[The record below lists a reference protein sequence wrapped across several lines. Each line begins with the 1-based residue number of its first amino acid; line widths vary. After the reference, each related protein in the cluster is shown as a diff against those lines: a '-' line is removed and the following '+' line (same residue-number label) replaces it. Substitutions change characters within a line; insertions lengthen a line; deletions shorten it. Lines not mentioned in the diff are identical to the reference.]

1 MSTTSQPQAAAPGVI
16 PEAAEPQN
24 STSGVKHDKALIF
37 ELSRPGRVA
46 YSLPECDVPE
56 EPLDE
61 LIPQKLLRAKPAELP
76 EVYEVDV
83 MRHYTALS
91 RRNFGIDNGFYP
103 LGSCTM
109 KYNPKINE
117 DVARFPGFAKIHPYQ
132 PEASVQGALELLYTL
147 QNDLAEITGMDR
159 VTLQPAAGA
168 HGEWTGLMMIRAY
181 HESRGE
187 SRKKVIVPD
196 SSHGTNP
203 ASATVAGFDTIMIKS
218 DDRGLVD
225 LDALRAAVGPDTA
238 ALMLTNPNTLGLFEE
253 QIEEIARIVHEAGGL
268 LYYDG
273 ANSNAI
279 LGIARPGDMGFD
291 VVHLNLHKTMS
302 TPHGGGGPGAGP
314 VGVKQRLIPFLPAPN
329 VARRAD
335 GTYYL
340 DADYPQSIGRV
351 KAFYGNFG
359 ILVRAYT
366 YIRTL
371 GGEGLRQVSEDAVL
385 NANYMRKRLAP
396 YYDVPFDRPCK
407 HEFVMSGKRQ
417 KKLGVRTLDIAKRL
431 LDFGYHPPTIYFPLN
446 VEECIMIEPTETESK
461 ETLDSFI
468 DTMIQIAKEAEEM
481 PDLVANAPYTTVVK
495 RLDETQAARKPV
507 LNCTCG

>member
-1 MSTTSQPQAAAPGVI
+1 MK
-16 PEAAEPQN
+16 PE
-24 STSGVKHDKALIF
+24 KALIF
-37 ELSRPGRVA
+37 ELSKPGRVA

-56 EPLDE
+56 TDAAS
-61 LIPQKLLRAKPAELP
+61 LIPESLLRSKPAELP

-83 MRHYTALS
+83 IRHYTELS

-117 DVARFPGFAKIHPYQ
+117 DVARFAGFAKIHPYQ
-132 PEASVQGALELLYTL
+132 PEESIQGALKLLYTL
-147 QNDLAEITGMDR
+147 QNDLAALTGMDQ

-168 HGEWTGLMMIRAY
+168 HGEWTGLMLIRAY

-187 SRKKVIVPD
+187 KRTKVIVPD

-203 ASATVAGFDTIMIKS
+203 ASATVAGYDTITIKS
-218 DDRGLVD
+218 NERGMVD
-225 LDALRAAVGPDTA
+225 LDALRAVVGDDTA
-238 ALMLTNPNTLGLFEE
+238 ALMLTNPSTLGLFEE
-253 QIEEIARIVHEAGGL
+253 QIVEIAEIVHEAGGL

-279 LGIARPGDMGFD
+279 LGITRPGDMGFD

-314 VGVKQRLIPFLPAPN
+314 VGVKSLLIPFLPKPI
-329 VARRAD
+329 VSKRED
-335 GTYYL
+335 GTFYW
-340 DADYPQSIGRV
+340 DYDRPQSIGRV

-366 YIRTL
+366 YIRTY
-371 GGEGLRQVSEDAVL
+371 GPEGLRRVSELAVL
-385 NANYMRKRLAP
+385 NANYMMHRLAP
-396 YYDVPFDRPCK
+396 YYEVAYPGLCK
-407 HEFVMSGKRQ
+407 HEFVLSGK
-417 KKLGVRTLDIAKRL
+417 KLKEFGVRTLDVAKRL

-461 ETLDSFI
+461 ETLDGFI
-468 DTMIQIAKEAEEM
+468 DTMIQIAKEAETTPE
-481 PDLVANAPYTTVVK
+481 VVIGAPYTTVVK
-495 RLDETQAARKPV
+495 RLDETTAARKPV